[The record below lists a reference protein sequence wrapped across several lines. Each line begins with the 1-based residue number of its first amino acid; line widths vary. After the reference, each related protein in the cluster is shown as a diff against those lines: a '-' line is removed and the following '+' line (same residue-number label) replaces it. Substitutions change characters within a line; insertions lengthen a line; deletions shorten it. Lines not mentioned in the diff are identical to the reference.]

1 MAKPCAFEGQS
12 LLDHMKGVEEIVK
25 RKFISDGYDLVVNK
39 RMGRSDGKDLV
50 LLSSI
55 LHDIG
60 KADERYQN
68 QFDDECKAKVGK
80 FSFKDHEVISSAYAL
95 KAGLDPHVA
104 MAVLLHHH
112 AMRVPD
118 EKVINSMGGAKLY
131 MTEELCKYLKSH
143 GVECIDSLSRDEIR
157 AVMYLPKKVK
167 PQFVSLLELPLVVSD
182 NLDSQRRG
190 DDDDR
195 RVFISELKKLYGG

>member
-1 MAKPCAFEGQS
+1 MAKPCAFEGQP

-25 RKFISDGYDLVVNK
+25 RKFLSDGYDLVVNK
-39 RMGRSDGKDLV
+39 RMGRNDGRDLII
-50 LLSSI
+50 LSSI

-60 KADERYQN
+60 KADEKYQN
-68 QFDDECKAKVGK
+68 QFDEACNAVEK

-95 KAGLDPHVA
+95 KAGLDPYIA
-104 MAVLLHHH
+104 MAILLHHH
-112 AMRVPD
+112 AMRIPD
-118 EKVINSMGGAKLY
+118 EKVINSMGGAKIY
-131 MTEELCKYLKSH
+131 MTEELCNYLKSH
-143 GVECIDSLSRDEIR
+143 GVECIDSISREEIR

-190 DDDDR
+190 DDSDR
-195 RVFISELKKLYGG
+195 RAFISELKKLYG